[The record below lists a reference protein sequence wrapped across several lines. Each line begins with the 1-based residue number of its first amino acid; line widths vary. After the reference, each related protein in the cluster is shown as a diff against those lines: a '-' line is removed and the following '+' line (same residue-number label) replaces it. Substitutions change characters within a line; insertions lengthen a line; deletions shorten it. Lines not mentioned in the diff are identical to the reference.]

1 MLEVSNLGYWYDH
14 QDNSLFNNVNLT
26 FEAGQSYAVIG
37 QSGSGKTTFL
47 SLIAGLDVPREG
59 TISLDG
65 QDIQQ
70 IGLTNYRKHDVS
82 IVFQAYNLLTY
93 MSPLNNVLTAMSIT
107 NSSHQG
113 DQQFAKDLL
122 GKLGLTDVQ
131 MTQMVT
137 HLSGGQQ
144 QRVAIARAMA
154 VDAKLVVADE
164 PTGNL
169 DEANTKEVVNLFQK
183 LAHEQQKCV
192 IIITH
197 EPDVAAACDH
207 QIKLSNHEFVVKD
220 VATV

>member
-197 EPDVAAACDH
+197 EPDVAAACDR

-220 VATV
+220 ATTV

>member
-14 QDNSLFNNVNLT
+14 QDDSLFNNVNLT

-220 VATV
+220 AATV

>member
-197 EPDVAAACDH
+197 EPDVAAACDR

-220 VATV
+220 ATAV